1 MRHRVKRNKLN
12 RYASH
17 RKALVKNI
25 ARSVFEEG
33 SIVTT
38 TVKAKVARS
47 LVEKIIT
54 KAKKANA
61 ADTPERKMALSREI
75 NKNFND
81 RKLVDKIVN
90 EIAPKYQDRNGGYT
104 RILKIGF
111 RRGDASEMSLFQLLP
126 VDEK

>member
-38 TVKAKVARS
+38 TVKAKVART

-61 ADTPERKMALSREI
+61 AENPEIKMALSREI

-81 RKLVDKIVN
+81 RKLVSKIVN